1 MNGKIAIAINPAPAG
16 WLSLSQT
23 VVPSDVVVSL
33 PFPKPTARVLRFVL
47 SLTLFSFGSMVEAK
61 RVVILGID
69 GMDPVLLERY
79 VAEGRMPNF
88 AQLINSGDY
97 RRLGTTMPAQSPVA
111 WSTFITGTDP
121 AGHGI
126 YDFVHRNPKT
136 MFPFLSISEAVS
148 EDRAINLGTW
158 VLPLSSGKV
167 NLLRKGQAFWEIL
180 GNNGIA
186 STIYRMPVNFP
197 PIESP
202 GRSLSGMGT
211 PDILGSPG
219 TFSFYSDRSPAASG
233 DITGGKV
240 FPVVAVDDRIDATLY
255 GPQNPFRRVPTERSL
270 HLKQLGHKTRIEYEH
285 PTCEV
290 NFQVFTDP
298 AVDAAKFVVGEH
310 EFILKVGEW
319 SDWIPLRFEAIPWLI
334 NFNSIA
340 RFYLQELRPHFKLY
354 VSPMQIDPADPVMPI
369 SYPSDWSRHLCSQ
382 LGYFYTQ
389 NLPEDTK
396 AFSHGIFSGR
406 EFLEQAMLVFKER
419 IKALDFLVENQRDD
433 LLFVYFGTID
443 QVSHMLW
450 RYMDEKHPA
459 YIEDDVLRNG
469 IRFVYEEM
477 DKLLGRV
484 ERSIDPDTTLIVMSD
499 HGFAPFY
506 WGVNLNTWLL
516 EKGYI
521 VLLDPATQGEH
532 EYFQNVD
539 WRRTRAYAFGLN
551 GIYVNL
557 SGREKNGIVKPG
569 IENEELL
576 RRLEADLS
584 NMRDSRNGN
593 RAISLVVRPQRD
605 FRGAYKHTGPDLI
618 VGYTRGYRSSW
629 ESPLGEFPM
638 DIFVDNEDAWSGDH
652 CIDPRLVPGILIT
665 NQRIS
670 LDAPG
675 LHDLTVAVLDEF
687 GLSPLPDM
695 IGKDCLVP
703 LTQN

>member
-1 MNGKIAIAINPAPAG
+1 MLKRI
-16 WLSLSQT
+16 LQFR
-23 VVPSDVVVSL
+23 VSSGVAVSPPL
-33 PFPKPTARVLRFVL
+33 TIPTARVLRGVIW
-47 SLTLFSFGSMVEAK
+47 LTVFTFGSMLEAK
-61 RVVILGID
+61 RVMILGFD

-79 VAEGRMPNF
+79 VAEGRMPNL
-88 AQLINSGDY
+88 AKLINSGDY
-97 RRLGTTMPAQSPVA
+97 RQLSTTMPPQSPVA
-111 WSTFITGTDP
+111 WSTFITGIDP
-121 AGHGI
+121 GGHGI

-136 MFPFLSISEAVS
+136 MFPYLSISEAVS
-148 EDRAINLGTW
+148 ENRAINLGKW
-158 VLPLSSGKV
+158 VIPLSSGKV
-167 NLLRKGQAFWEIL
+167 NLLRRGHAFWEIL
-180 GNNGIA
+180 GKNGIA
-186 STIYRMPVNFP
+186 STIFRMPVNFP

-219 TFSFYSDRSPAASG
+219 TFSFYTDRLPAAAE
-233 DITGGKV
+233 DITGGNA
-240 FPVVAVDDRIDATLY
+240 FLVVAVDDRIEATLY
-255 GPQNPFRRVPTERSL
+255 GPLNPFRRVPTKRSIYMKQFG
-270 HLKQLGHKTRIEYEH
+270 LKDRLEYEN
-285 PTCEV
+285 PACEV

-298 AVDAAKFVVGEH
+298 KVDAAKFVVGDH

-319 SDWIPLRFEAIPWLI
+319 SDWIPLRFEGIPWLI

-340 RFYLQELRPHFKLY
+340 RFYLQELRPQFKLY
-354 VSPMQIDPADPVMPI
+354 VSPMQIDPAEPVMPI

-396 AFSHGIFSGR
+396 ALSHGIFSGR
-406 EFLEQAMLVFKER
+406 EFLDQAMLVFEER
-419 IKALDFLVENQRDD
+419 SKALEFLLENQEDN

-459 YIEDDVLRNG
+459 FVEDDILRNG

-484 ERSIDPDTTLIVMSD
+484 EQRIDRDTTLIVMSD

-506 WGVNLNTWLL
+506 WGVNLNTWLV

-521 VLLDPATQGEH
+521 VLLDTSTQGEH
-532 EYFQNVD
+532 ENFQNVD
-539 WRRTRAYAFGLN
+539 WSRTQAYAFGLN

-557 SGREKNGIVKPG
+557 SGREKNGLVKEG
-569 IENEELL
+569 GEYQELL
-576 RRLEADLS
+576 RKLEADLR

-593 RAISLVVRPQRD
+593 RAISLVVNPQRD
-605 FRGAYKHTGPDLI
+605 FRGAYRDSGPDLI
-618 VGYTRGYRSSW
+618 VGYAKGYRSSW
-629 ESPLGEFPM
+629 ESPLGEFPI
-638 DIFVDNEDAWSGDH
+638 DVFVDNEDAWSGDH
-652 CIDPRLVPGILIT
+652 CIDPRLVPGVLIT

-670 LDAPG
+670 LDAPA

-687 GLSPLPDM
+687 GMSPLPDM

-703 LTQN
+703 LSQD